1 MAPVLNAPRSGQANF
16 PSLATLQRE
25 VVSAFARR
33 KEHPTWW
40 LCWTDVFFENGFCPV
55 TNRCL
60 AEGVSCPGWMSFPLI
75 SASLGISSVFFLQI
89 AVFRVSNEATVW
101 RPMFIST
108 WLELFLLQ
116 LSEPIKLVIRFCNC
130 CCNYSLGTSKGIIKY
145 GDSKDYFFPAKSSL
159 LNFCWP
165 GLDFSH

>member
-1 MAPVLNAPRSGQANF
+1 MC
-16 PSLATLQRE
+16 SLIMVSVQSLTDTLQ
-25 VVSAFARR
+25 
-33 KEHPTWW
+33 KEF
-40 LCWTDVFFENGFCPV
+40 LVLGE
-55 TNRCL
+55 CL
-60 AEGVSCPGWMSFPLI
+60 FPLI

-145 GDSKDYFFPAKSSL
+145 GDSKDYFFPAKSSF

-165 GLDFSH
+165 GLDFSR